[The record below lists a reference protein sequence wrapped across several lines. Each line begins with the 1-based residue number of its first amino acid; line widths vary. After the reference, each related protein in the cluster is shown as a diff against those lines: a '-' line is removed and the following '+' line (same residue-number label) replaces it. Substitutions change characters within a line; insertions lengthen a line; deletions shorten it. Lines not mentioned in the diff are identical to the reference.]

1 VQGRGTRGLAYHQGG
16 RGLKRFNRVGVDV
29 SSKELV
35 VAIEASGRREA
46 PIVLANDAEGYR
58 KLIKLTTKRGASAR
72 VVLESTGT
80 YGLDLALALHR
91 AKRIDVM
98 VANPRAI
105 AHFARA
111 SLQRSKTDRLDAE
124 TILEFATRMPFES
137 WSPPAPQI
145 LELRAL
151 SRRIEALSKTVVQ
164 EKNRLHAND
173 QSEELSEFV
182 KQDIRELAGL
192 LERRIE
198 RLRQQALLVIEQSE
212 DLARAFAHITSIK
225 GIADASG
232 IAILA
237 ELAVLPA
244 DMTTRQWVAHA
255 GLDPRQHQS
264 GTSIH
269 KPARISK
276 TGNAHIR
283 RALFM
288 PALVAVQ
295 WEPNIKAFYEHLL
308 ASRKTKMQANVAVMR
323 KLLHA
328 IHGMLQHD
336 QHFVGEKFFRMKT

>member
-1 VQGRGTRGLAYHQGG
+1 
-16 RGLKRFNRVGVDV
+16 LKKCNRVGVDV
-29 SSKELV
+29 SAKELV
-35 VAIEASGRREA
+35 VAIETAGPREA
-46 PIVLANDAEGYR
+46 PIVLANDADGHR
-58 KLIKLTTKRGASAR
+58 KLIKLATKRGASEQ

-91 AKRIDVM
+91 AKRIEVM

-124 TILEFATRMPFES
+124 MILEFAIRMPFEP
-137 WSPPAPQI
+137 WSPPAPHI

-151 SRRIEALSKTVVQ
+151 SRRIEAMSNTVVQ

-173 QSEELSEFV
+173 QSEALSEFV
-182 KQDIRELAGL
+182 KQDIREFVDL
-192 LERRIE
+192 LENRIT
-198 RLRQQALLVIEQSE
+198 RLRKQALLVIEQSQ
-212 DLARAFAHITSIK
+212 DLAKAFAHITSIK

-237 ELAVLPA
+237 ELAVLPP

-255 GLDPRQHQS
+255 GLDPRQYQS
-264 GTSIH
+264 GTSVH

-295 WEPNIKAFYEHLL
+295 WEPHIKAFYEHLL
-308 ASRKTKMQANVAVMR
+308 ERRKTKMQANVAVMR

-328 IHGMLQHD
+328 IHGMLEHD
-336 QHFVGEKFFRMKT
+336 QDFVGEKFFAMKG

>member
-1 VQGRGTRGLAYHQGG
+1 MN
-16 RGLKRFNRVGVDV
+16 KCIRVGVDV
-29 SSKELV
+29 SAKELV

-46 PIVLANDAEGYR
+46 PIVFSNDANGHR
-58 KLIKLTTKRGASAR
+58 KLIQRATKRGASAQ

-91 AKRIDVM
+91 AKRVEVM

-124 TILEFATRMPFES
+124 TILEFAMRMPFEP

-151 SRRIEALSKTVVQ
+151 SRRIEAMSKTVVQ

-173 QSEELSEFV
+173 QSEELSAFV
-182 KQDIRELAGL
+182 KQDIRELAAL
-192 LERRIE
+192 LESRIA
-198 RLRQQALLVIEQSE
+198 RLRQQALLVIEKSE
-212 DLARAFAHITSIK
+212 DLAKAFAHLNTIK

-232 IAILA
+232 ITILA

-255 GLDPRQHQS
+255 GLDPRQYQS
-264 GTSIH
+264 GSSVY
-269 KPARISK
+269 KPARISR

-295 WEPNIKAFYEHLL
+295 WEPHIKAFYEHLL
-308 ASRKTKMQANVAVMR
+308 DRGKTKMQANVAVMR

-328 IHGMLQHD
+328 IHGMLEHD
-336 QHFVGEKFFRMKT
+336 QDFVGEKFFAMND

>member
-1 VQGRGTRGLAYHQGG
+1 M
-16 RGLKRFNRVGVDV
+16 KKCNRVGVDV
-29 SSKELV
+29 SARELV
-35 VAIEASGRREA
+35 VAIEAAGRREA
-46 PIVLANDAEGYR
+46 PIVFSNDADGHR
-58 KLIKLTTKRGASAR
+58 KLIQRATKRGASAQ

-91 AKRIDVM
+91 AKRVEVM

-124 TILEFATRMPFES
+124 TILEFAVRMPFEP

-151 SRRIEALSKTVVQ
+151 SRRIEAMSKTVVQ

-182 KQDIRELAGL
+182 KQDIRELAAL
-192 LERRIE
+192 LESRIA
-198 RLRQQALLVIEQSE
+198 RLRDQALLIIEQSE
-212 DLARAFAHITSIK
+212 ALAKAFTHLTSIA
-225 GIADASG
+225 GIAEASG

-244 DMTTRQWVAHA
+244 DMTTREWVAHA
-255 GLDPRQHQS
+255 GLDPRQYQS
-264 GTSIH
+264 GSSVH
-269 KPARISK
+269 KPARISR

-295 WEPNIKAFYEHLL
+295 WEPHIKAFYQHLL
-308 ASRKTKMQANVAVMR
+308 DSGKTKMQAIVAVMR

-328 IHGMLQHD
+328 IHGMLEHD
-336 QHFVGEKFFRMKT
+336 QDFVGEKFFAMNA

>member
-1 VQGRGTRGLAYHQGG
+1 M
-16 RGLKRFNRVGVDV
+16 KKCNRVGVDV
-29 SSKELV
+29 SARELV

-46 PIVLANDAEGYR
+46 PIVLTNDAEGHR
-58 KLIKLTTKRGASAR
+58 RLTKLATKRGGSAQ

-91 AKRIDVM
+91 ATRIEVM

-105 AHFARA
+105 ASFAKA
-111 SLQRSKTDRLDAE
+111 SLQRSKTDALDAE
-124 TILEFATRMPFES
+124 TILEFATRMPFEP
-137 WSPPAPQI
+137 WSPPAPHI

-182 KQDIRELAGL
+182 KQDIRELADL
-192 LERRIE
+192 LESRIA
-198 RLRQQALLVIEQSE
+198 RLRKQALLVIEQSE
-212 DLARAFAHITSIK
+212 ELARAFAHITSIK

-232 IAILA
+232 ITILA

-255 GLDPRQHQS
+255 GLDPRQFQS
-264 GTSIH
+264 GTSVH

-283 RALFM
+283 LALFM
-288 PALVAVQ
+288 PALVAVK
-295 WEPNIKAFYEHLL
+295 WEPHIKAFYEHLL
-308 ASRKTKMQANVAVMR
+308 DRGKTKMQANIAVMR

-328 IHGMLQHD
+328 IHGMLEHD
-336 QHFVGEKFFRMKT
+336 QDFVGEKFFAIKG

>member
-1 VQGRGTRGLAYHQGG
+1 
-16 RGLKRFNRVGVDV
+16 LKKCNRVGVDV
-29 SSKELV
+29 SARELV

-46 PIVLANDAEGYR
+46 PIVFSNDAAGHR
-58 KLIKLTTKRGASAR
+58 RLIQRATKRGASAQ

-91 AKRIDVM
+91 SKRVEVM

-111 SLQRSKTDRLDAE
+111 SLRRSKTDRLDAE
-124 TILEFATRMPFES
+124 TILEFAVRMPFEP
-137 WSPPAPQI
+137 WSPPAPER

-151 SRRIEALSKTVVQ
+151 SRRIEAMSKTVVQ

-173 QSEELSEFV
+173 QSAGLSEFV
-182 KQDIRELAGL
+182 KQDIRELVDH
-192 LERRIE
+192 LEGRIA
-198 RLRQQALLVIEQSE
+198 RLRAQARLVIDQSE
-212 DLARAFAHITSIK
+212 TLAKAFAHLTSIA
-225 GIADASG
+225 GIAEASG
-232 IAILA
+232 IALLA

-255 GLDPRQHQS
+255 GLDPRQYQS
-264 GTSIH
+264 GSSVH
-269 KPARISK
+269 KPARISR

-295 WEPNIKAFYEHLL
+295 WEPHIKAFYEHLL
-308 ASRKTKMQANVAVMR
+308 GRGKTKMQANVAVMR

-328 IHGMLQHD
+328 IHGMLEHD
-336 QHFVGEKFFRMKT
+336 QDFAGEKFFAMRG

>member
-1 VQGRGTRGLAYHQGG
+1 M
-16 RGLKRFNRVGVDV
+16 KKCNRVGVDV
-29 SSKELV
+29 SARELV
-35 VAIEASGRREA
+35 VAIEVSGRREA
-46 PIVLANDAEGYR
+46 PVALVNDADGHR
-58 KLIKLTTKRGASAR
+58 KLIKLATKRGASAQ

-80 YGLDLALALHR
+80 YGLDLALALSR
-91 AKRIDVM
+91 AKRVEVM

-105 AHFARA
+105 AYFARA
-111 SLQRSKTDRLDAE
+111 SLQRSKTDRLDAA
-124 TILEFATRMPFES
+124 TILEFALRMPFEP
-137 WSPPAPQI
+137 WSPPSPQI

-151 SRRIEALSKTVVQ
+151 SRRIEAMSKTVVQ

-182 KQDIRELAGL
+182 KQDIRELADL
-192 LERRIE
+192 LESRIA
-198 RLRQQALLVIEQSE
+198 RLRKQALLVIEQSE
-212 DLARAFAHITSIK
+212 DLAKALAHLTSIK
-225 GIADASG
+225 GIAEASG

-237 ELAVLPA
+237 ELAVLPL

-255 GLDPRQHQS
+255 GLDPREYQS

-288 PALVAVQ
+288 PSLVSVQ
-295 WEPNIKAFYEHLL
+295 WEPNVKAFYEHLL
-308 ASRKTKMQANVAVMR
+308 DRGKTKMQANVAVMR

-328 IHGMLQHD
+328 IHGMLEHD
-336 QHFVGEKFFRMKT
+336 QDFVGEKFFAMKR

>member
-1 VQGRGTRGLAYHQGG
+1 MQKH
-16 RGLKRFNRVGVDV
+16 NRVGVDV
-29 SSKELV
+29 SAKELV

-46 PIVLANDAEGYR
+46 PIVLSNDADGHR
-58 KLIKLTTKRGASAR
+58 KLIKLATKRGALAR
-72 VVLESTGT
+72 VVMESTGT

-91 AKRIDVM
+91 TNRVEVM

-105 AHFARA
+105 THFARA
-111 SLQRSKTDRLDAE
+111 SLQRSKTDRLDAV
-124 TILEFATRMPFES
+124 TILEFALRMPFAP
-137 WSPPAPQI
+137 WSPPGPSI

-173 QSEELSEFV
+173 QSEALSEFV
-182 KQDIRELAGL
+182 KQDIRELVAQLGD
-192 LERRIE
+192 RIAT
-198 RLRQQALLVIEQSE
+198 LRKQALLVIEQAE
-212 DLARAFAHITSIK
+212 DLAKAFAHITSVK
-225 GIADASG
+225 GIADAAG

-255 GLDPRQHQS
+255 GLDPRQFQS
-264 GTSIH
+264 GTSVRR
-269 KPARISK
+269 PARISK
-276 TGNAHIR
+276 TGNTHIR

-295 WEPNIKAFYEHLL
+295 WEPHVKAFYEHLL
-308 ASRKTKMQANVAVMR
+308 ARGKTKMQANVAVMR

-328 IHGMLQHD
+328 IHGMLAHNQD
-336 QHFVGEKFFRMKT
+336 FVGEKFFAIKG

>member
-1 VQGRGTRGLAYHQGG
+1 M
-16 RGLKRFNRVGVDV
+16 KKCNRVGVDV
-29 SSKELV
+29 SARELV
-35 VAIEASGRREA
+35 VAIEAAGRREA
-46 PIVLANDAEGYR
+46 AIVLGNGADGHR
-58 KLIKLTTKRGASAR
+58 KLIRLATKRGASAQ

-91 AKRIDVM
+91 AKRVDVM

-105 AHFARA
+105 THFARA
-111 SLQRSKTDRLDAE
+111 SLQRSKTDRLDAA
-124 TILEFATRMPFES
+124 TILEFATRMPFEP
-137 WSPPAPQI
+137 WSPPAPQM

-182 KQDIRELAGL
+182 KQDIRELTEL
-192 LERRIE
+192 LEDRIAA
-198 RLRQQALLVIEQSE
+198 LRKQALVVIGESE
-212 DLARAFAHITSIK
+212 DLSKAFAHITSIK
-225 GIADASG
+225 GIAEAAG

-237 ELAVLPA
+237 ELGVLPA
-244 DMTTRQWVAHA
+244 GMTTRQWVAHA

-264 GTSIH
+264 GTSVH

-295 WEPNIKAFYEHLL
+295 WEPHVKAFYEHLL
-308 ASRKTKMQANVAVMR
+308 RRGKTKMQANVAVMR

-328 IHGMLQHD
+328 IHGMLEHD
-336 QHFVGEKFFRMKT
+336 QDFVGEKFFAMKG

>member
-1 VQGRGTRGLAYHQGG
+1 
-16 RGLKRFNRVGVDV
+16 LKKCNRVGVDV
-29 SSKELV
+29 GAKELV
-35 VAIEASGRREA
+35 VAIEASGRKEA
-46 PIVLANDAEGYR
+46 AIVLGNDADGHR
-58 KLIKLTTKRGASAR
+58 KLIKLATKRGASAQ

-91 AKRIDVM
+91 AKRTEVM

-111 SLQRSKTDRLDAE
+111 TLQRSKTDRLDAE
-124 TILEFATRMPFES
+124 TILEYAVRMPFEP

-151 SRRIEALSKTVVQ
+151 SRRIEAMSKTVVQ

-182 KQDIRELAGL
+182 KQDIRELAAL
-192 LERRIE
+192 LEGRIE
-198 RLRQQALLVIEQSE
+198 RLRKQALLVIEQFE
-212 DLARAFAHITSIK
+212 DLAKAFAHITSIK

-237 ELAVLPA
+237 ELAVLPD

-255 GLDPRQHQS
+255 GLDPRQYQS
-264 GTSIH
+264 GTSVH

-288 PALVAVQ
+288 PALVSVQ
-295 WEPNIKAFYEHLL
+295 WEPNVKAFYEKLL
-308 ASRKTKMQANVAVMR
+308 GRGKTKMQANVAVMR

-328 IHGMLQHD
+328 IHGMLEHNQD
-336 QHFVGEKFFRMKT
+336 FDGEKFFATKG

>member
-1 VQGRGTRGLAYHQGG
+1 
-16 RGLKRFNRVGVDV
+16 LKKWNRVGVDV
-29 SSKELV
+29 SAKELV
-35 VAIEASGRREA
+35 VAIETSGRQEA
-46 PIVLANDAEGYR
+46 PIVLSNDSDGHR
-58 KLIKLTTKRGASAR
+58 KLTKLATKRGASAQ

-80 YGLDLALALHR
+80 YGLDLAVALHR
-91 AKRIDVM
+91 AKRIEVM

-105 AHFARA
+105 ASFAKA

-124 TILEFATRMPFES
+124 TILEFAIRMPFEP
-137 WSPPAPQI
+137 WSPPAPHI

-151 SRRIEALSKTVVQ
+151 SRRIEAMSKTVVQ

-182 KQDIRELAGL
+182 KQDVRELVDL
-192 LERRIE
+192 LESRIE
-198 RLRQQALLVIEQSE
+198 RLRKQARFVIEQSE
-212 DLARAFAHITSIK
+212 ELARAFAHITSIK

-232 IAILA
+232 ITILA

-255 GLDPRQHQS
+255 GLDPRRFQS
-264 GTSIH
+264 GTSVH

-295 WEPNIKAFYEHLL
+295 WEPHVKAFYEYLL
-308 ASRKTKMQANVAVMR
+308 DRGKTKMQANVAVMR
-323 KLLHA
+323 KLLRA
-328 IHGMLQHD
+328 IHGMLDHD
-336 QHFVGEKFFRMKT
+336 QDFVGEKFFAIKA

>member
-1 VQGRGTRGLAYHQGG
+1 M
-16 RGLKRFNRVGVDV
+16 KKCNRVGVDV
-29 SSKELV
+29 SAKELV

-46 PIVLANDAEGYR
+46 PIVFSNDANGHR
-58 KLIKLTTKRGASAR
+58 KLIQRATKRGASAQ

-91 AKRIDVM
+91 AKRVEVM

-105 AHFARA
+105 AHFSRA

-124 TILEFATRMPFES
+124 TILEFAMRMPFEP

-151 SRRIEALSKTVVQ
+151 SRRIEAMSKTVVQ

-173 QSEELSEFV
+173 QSEELSAFV
-182 KQDIRELAGL
+182 KQDIRELAAL
-192 LERRIE
+192 LESRIA

-212 DLARAFAHITSIK
+212 GLAKAFAHLTTIK

-232 IAILA
+232 ITILA

-255 GLDPRQHQS
+255 GLDPRQYQS
-264 GTSIH
+264 GTSVY
-269 KPARISK
+269 KPARISR

-295 WEPNIKAFYEHLL
+295 WEPHIKAFYEHLL
-308 ASRKTKMQANVAVMR
+308 DIGKTKMQANVAVMR

-328 IHGMLQHD
+328 IHGMLEHD
-336 QHFVGEKFFRMKT
+336 QDFVGEKFFAMNG

>member
-1 VQGRGTRGLAYHQGG
+1 MN
-16 RGLKRFNRVGVDV
+16 KCNRVGVDV
-29 SSKELV
+29 SAKELV

-46 PIVLANDAEGYR
+46 AIVLTNDAEGHR
-58 KLIKLTTKRGASAR
+58 KLVKLATKRSAAAQ

-91 AKRIDVM
+91 AKRIEVM

-105 AHFARA
+105 ANFARA

-124 TILEFATRMPFES
+124 TILEFAIRMPFEA
-137 WSPPAPQI
+137 WSPPAPHI

-151 SRRIEALSKTVVQ
+151 SRRIEAMSNTVVQ

-173 QSEELSEFV
+173 QSEALSEFV
-182 KQDIRELAGL
+182 KQDIREFVDL
-192 LERRIE
+192 LGSRIT
-198 RLRQQALLVIEQSE
+198 RLRKQALLVIEQSQ
-212 DLARAFAHITSIK
+212 DLAKAFAHITSIK

-237 ELAVLPA
+237 ELAVLPP

-255 GLDPRQHQS
+255 GLDPRQYQS
-264 GTSIH
+264 GTSVH

-295 WEPNIKAFYEHLL
+295 WEPHIKAFYEHLL
-308 ASRKTKMQANVAVMR
+308 ERRKTKMQANVAVMR

-328 IHGMLQHD
+328 IHGMLEHD
-336 QHFVGEKFFRMKT
+336 QDFVGEKFFAMKG

>member
-1 VQGRGTRGLAYHQGG
+1 MQGQGTRDLAYHEGG
-16 RGLKRFNRVGVDV
+16 QVLRKWNRVGVDV
-29 SSKELV
+29 SAKELV

-46 PIVLANDAEGYR
+46 PIVLANDAEGHR
-58 KLIKLTTKRGASAR
+58 KLIKRVTKRGGSAR

-91 AKRIDVM
+91 SKRVEVM

-105 AHFARA
+105 THFTRA

-124 TILEFATRMPFES
+124 SILEFAMRMPFEP
-137 WSPPAPQI
+137 WSPPAPHI

-151 SRRIEALSKTVVQ
+151 SRRIEAMSKTVVQ

-182 KQDIRELAGL
+182 KQDIREFADL
-192 LERRIE
+192 LEGRIE
-198 RLRQQALLVIEQSE
+198 RLRKQARLVIEQSD
-212 DLARAFAHITSIK
+212 DLTTAFAHITSIK
-225 GIADASG
+225 GIAEASG

-237 ELAVLPA
+237 ELAVLPD

-255 GLDPRQHQS
+255 GLDPRQFQS
-264 GTSIH
+264 GTSVH
-269 KPARISK
+269 RPARISK

-288 PALVAVQ
+288 PAIVAVR
-295 WEPNIKAFYEHLL
+295 WEPHIKAFYQHLL
-308 ASRKTKMQANVAVMR
+308 ERRKTKMQANVAVMR

-328 IHGMLQHD
+328 IHGMLEHD
-336 QHFVGEKFFRMKT
+336 QDFVGEKFFKMKS